1 MIKKIF
7 AIAIIAMGI
16 GTSATFA
23 QTTNTTKPLVE
34 AKGIKLNPTQDAVRQ
49 DFNGVCDK
57 SPSEIRVF
65 KGISLT
71 SEQKEK
77 LRKLDD
83 KSAKNRDKQ
92 KDKARKERTKMMQE
106 RDKQI
111 KKILTPEQY
120 EQYKANQKAFKGERK
135 SKVKKYGKNTKRHGR
150 NIRTGKHG
158 HKSNSCNFRSNC
170 QPVKCE
176 QNCKP
181 ESCKAQNCKEQNCR
195 PGNCIRQ

>member
-1 MIKKIF
+1 MS
-7 AIAIIAMGI
+7 I

-23 QTTNTTKPLVE
+23 QTANTARPLVE
-34 AKGIKLNPTQDAVRQ
+34 AKGVKLNPSQAVVRQ
-49 DFNGVCDK
+49 DFDGVCE
-57 SPSEIRVF
+57 SPCEMRVF
-65 KGISLT
+65 KGITLT

-77 LRKLDD
+77 LRKLDE

-92 KDKARKERTKMMQE
+92 KDKAHKERTKIMQE

-120 EQYKANQKAFKGERK
+120 EQYKANQKAFKGDRK
-135 SKVKKYGKNTKRHGR
+135 SKFNKLGKKGKHHDHNMRTGRHG
-150 NIRTGKHG
+150 NKG
-158 HKSNSCNFRSNC
+158 SNCSLRSNC

-181 ESCKAQNCKEQNCR
+181 ENCKSEKCKVQNCEKQNCR
-195 PGNCIRQ
+195 PGNCDRQ